1 MYSVSK
7 KFFMGNI
14 VKQLVP
20 QVHAREGWLC
30 DQGWSP
36 FIHTLYNYIKY
47 IIMYVYMYV
56 YNVCDPPFPQKF
68 QCHFSG
74 RLTFSKTRGRLHIK
88 VID

>member
-1 MYSVSK
+1 MYSVPK

-20 QVHAREGWLC
+20 QVHARERWLC

-36 FIHTLYNYIKY
+36 FML
-47 IIMYVYMYV
+47 YVYMYV
-56 YNVCDPPFPQKF
+56 YNVCDPPPKKF